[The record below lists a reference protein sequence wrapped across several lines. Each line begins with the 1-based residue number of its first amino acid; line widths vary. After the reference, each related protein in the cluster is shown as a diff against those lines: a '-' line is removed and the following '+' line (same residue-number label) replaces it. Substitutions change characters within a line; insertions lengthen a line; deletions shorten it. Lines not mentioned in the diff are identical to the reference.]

1 MSAKPLT
8 IALNRGRILDEF
20 LPLLDDLGIR
30 TREPINGSRKL
41 LFDSDDGSVRL
52 VVMRGSDVPTYVEY
66 GAADLGVTGKDTLLE
81 HGGTGFYERLD
92 LGIARCRIMTAA
104 PIDAPPVRGVL
115 RVATSLVNV
124 AKRYFAEQGRQAEI
138 IRLSGAVEIAP
149 LMGLADCIV
158 DIVDSGGTL
167 SANGLRAH
175 DVIAEISA
183 RVIVNRATLKTRFD
197 AVETLLRRM
206 AEVVERREDE

>member
-1 MSAKPLT
+1 MKPLT

-20 LPLLDDLGIR
+20 LPLLATLGIR
-30 TREPINGSRKL
+30 TPESIGGSRKL
-41 LFDSDDGSVRL
+41 VFDSTDGSVRL

-81 HGGTGFYERLD
+81 HGGAGFYERLD

-104 PIDAPPVRGVL
+104 PIDAPPVAGVL
-115 RVATSLVNV
+115 RVATSFVNI
-124 AKRYFAEQGRQAEI
+124 AKGYFAEQGRQAEI

-158 DIVDSGGTL
+158 DIVDTGSTL
-167 SANGLRAH
+167 DANGLRAR

-183 RVIVNRATLKTRFD
+183 RVIVNRAALKTRFD
-197 AVETLLRRM
+197 AVETLLERL
-206 AEVVERREDE
+206 AQVVGQRIEQ

>member
-1 MSAKPLT
+1 MPTKPLT

-20 LPLLDDLGIR
+20 LPLLAGLGIR
-30 TREPINGSRKL
+30 SREPIKDSRKL
-41 LFDSDDGSVRL
+41 VFDSEDGSVRL

-81 HGGTGFYERLD
+81 HGGAGFYERLD

-104 PIDAPPVRGVL
+104 PIDAPEVPGVL
-115 RVATSLVNV
+115 RVATKFVNI
-124 AKRYFAEQGRQAEI
+124 AKRYFAERGRQAEI

-158 DIVDSGGTL
+158 DIVDTGSTL
-167 SANGLRAH
+167 HANGLRAR
-175 DVIAEISA
+175 DVVAEIST
-183 RVIVNRATLKTRFD
+183 RVIVNRAALKTRFD
-197 AVETLLRRM
+197 AVETLL
-206 AEVVERREDE
+206 ERLAQAVGQRGGR